1 MNAASPSPLR
11 PTASASLSASSPA
24 SPGAGPSGASP
35 APLPEWA
42 RVHRRVRPIE
52 RLFTVACVIATWSS
66 FAFLILI
73 VGAIVHMAWGWLDW
87 QLLTSYDSALDP
99 KKAGIIAGLWGTGW
113 TILLT
118 FLFAI
123 PMGIGAGVYL
133 EEYGSNS
140 RLARLIQINIANLA
154 GVPSVVFGIL
164 GLSVFARM
172 FGVFDQGGLVDRWT
186 GHHVTGVKLIGVE
199 IPLPF
204 GRCVLTGSLT
214 MALLVLPVI
223 IVATQ
228 EALRAVPKSL
238 RESSLALGATKWQTI
253 RHQILPAGLPGIL
266 TGVILAM
273 SRAIGETAPLI
284 LIGAATFVRFS
295 PGNIDGFA
303 AIRDN
308 PAGLLKAPFDKYTV
322 LPIQIFNWVR
332 QSKPE
337 FSNVA
342 AAAIIVLLLML
353 VVLNGV
359 AIFIRHRFQRHTR
372 W

>member
-1 MNAASPSPLR
+1 MSDSSAA
-11 PTASASLSASSPA
+11 T
-24 SPGAGPSGASP
+24 
-35 APLPEWA
+35 PLPDWA
-42 RVHRRVRPIE
+42 RERRRIRPIE
-52 RLFTVACVIATWSS
+52 KIFTVACLLATWSS
-66 FAFLILI
+66 FAFLLLIL
-73 VGAIVHMAWGWLDW
+73 GAILHMAWGWLDW

-99 KKAGIIAGLWGTGW
+99 KSAGIVAGLWGTGW

-123 PMGIGAGVYL
+123 PMGIGAGIYL

-140 RLARLIQINIANLA
+140 RLARIIQINLANLA

-164 GLSVFARM
+164 GLTVFARM
-172 FGVFDQGGLVDRWT
+172 FGVFDRGGLAERLT
-186 GHHVTGVKLIGVE
+186 GSHITGIAILGLD

-204 GRCVLTGSLT
+204 GRCVLAGALT
-214 MALLVLPVI
+214 MALLVLPII

-238 RESSLALGATKWQTI
+238 RESSMALGATKWQTI

-295 PGNIDGFA
+295 PGNIDGWA
-303 AIRDN
+303 SIKDH

-332 QSKPE
+332 QSKVE
-337 FSNVA
+337 FHNVA
-342 AAAIIVLLLML
+342 AAAIVVLLLML
-353 VVLNGV
+353 VTLNGI
-359 AIFIRHRFQRHTR
+359 AIFIRNRFQSNTR